1 MLCDAYCDLMCLMWF
16 KLIHRFYLP
25 CCSINYLSLS
35 SFIPLFIYS
44 LNLSI
49 LFRAVNITETTI
61 IWRYEPLRISL
72 KDFIPWMLFVALICF
87 GSWEPRRFSMDLPK
101 QRVLHFGEQYQPNSR
116 ILPGT
121 GSMFTI

>member
-1 MLCDAYCDLMCLMWF
+1 MLCNACCDLMCLMWF

-61 IWRYEPLRISL
+61 QWRYEPLRISV
-72 KDFIPWMLFVALICF
+72 KDFIPWMRFVALICF
-87 GSWEPRRFSMDLPK
+87 GSWEPRRSFMLFTGS
-101 QRVLHFGEQYQPNSR
+101 QVRRFGELFLPN
-116 ILPGT
+116 
-121 GSMFTI
+121 